1 MSVAIGP
8 RGGRRA
14 GWIAALAL
22 AGWTVLALA
31 AEFTISQAS
40 ARLQDG
46 TYVVDATIG
55 YEFSAA
61 ALEALENGVPLTV
74 EIHLQVRRE
83 GAWVWEP
90 DVVDSRL
97 RSQIRFSPL
106 LGTYQ
111 VTNIDSGAQ
120 RSFASR
126 DRAIAALGEVK
137 DLTLVRAD
145 ALDADQTYRVE
156 MRVAL
161 DIESLP
167 LPLRPRAYLSP
178 DWNLSSEWS
187 RWRLRP

>member
-1 MSVAIGP
+1 
-8 RGGRRA
+8 
-14 GWIAALAL
+14 LAL
-22 AGWTVLALA
+22 AWWAGLAVA
-31 AEFTISQAS
+31 AELTIGKVS
-40 ARLQDG
+40 ARVQDG
-46 TYVVDATIG
+46 SYLVDATIA
-55 YEFSAA
+55 YEFSPAV
-61 ALEALENGVPLTV
+61 LEALENGVPLTV
-74 EIHLQVRRE
+74 ELHLQVRRE
-83 GAWVWEP
+83 GAWVWEA

-111 VTNIDSGAQ
+111 VTNVDSGAQ

-137 DLTLVRAD
+137 NLTLVRAEV
-145 ALDADQTYRVE
+145 LDPAEVYRLE
-156 MRVAL
+156 MRVTL

>member
-1 MSVAIGP
+1 MSA
-8 RGGRRA
+8 GGRLPPG
-14 GWIAALAL
+14 GWASWVATLALAWWAALAF
-22 AGWTVLALA
+22 A
-31 AEFTISQAS
+31 AEFTISKAS

-46 TYVVDATIG
+46 TYLVDATIA
-55 YEFSAA
+55 YEFSSAV
-61 ALEALENGVPLTV
+61 LEALENGVPLTV
-74 EIHLQVRRE
+74 ELHLQVRRE

-90 DVVDSRL
+90 DVIDSRL

-111 VTNIDSGAQ
+111 VTNVDSGAR

-126 DRAIAALGEVK
+126 DTAVAALGEVK
-137 DLTLVRAD
+137 DLTLVRAE
-145 ALDADQTYRVE
+145 ALDPDEVYRVE
-156 MRVAL
+156 MRVTL

>member
-1 MSVAIGP
+1 MTARAGSRP
-8 RGGRRA
+8 GRTA
-14 GWIAALAL
+14 GWIATLIL
-22 AGWTVLALA
+22 AGWAALALA
-31 AEFTISQAS
+31 AEFTISKAS

-46 TYVVDATIG
+46 AYLVDATIA
-55 YEFSAA
+55 YDFSAA

-74 EIHLQVRRE
+74 ELHLEVRRE

-90 DVVDSRL
+90 DVVDARL

-111 VTNIDSGAQ
+111 VTNVDSGQ
-120 RSFASR
+120 HRSFASR

-137 DLTLVRAD
+137 DLTLVSAD
-145 ALDADQTYRVE
+145 VLDPAEVYRVD
-156 MRVAL
+156 MRVTL
-161 DIESLP
+161 DIEALP

>member
-14 GWIAALAL
+14 GWIASLTL
-22 AGWTVLALA
+22 AGWAVLAIA

-46 TYVVDATIG
+46 AYVVDATIG

-61 ALEALENGVPLTV
+61 ALEALENGGPLTV

-106 LGTYQ
+106 QGTYQ